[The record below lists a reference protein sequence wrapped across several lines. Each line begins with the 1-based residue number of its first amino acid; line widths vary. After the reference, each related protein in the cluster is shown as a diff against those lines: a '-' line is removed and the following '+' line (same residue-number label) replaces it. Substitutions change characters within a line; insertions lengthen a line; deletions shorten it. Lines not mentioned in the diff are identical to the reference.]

1 MFNQSF
7 QGQIKV
13 EVITLALY
21 YAAEMGS
28 FFYVAPAYE
37 SAMKD
42 IERLYPRLKFNQNIV
57 TSAQYHLCKDMAEN
71 SDDLIVKYYF
81 NHEIR
86 WKQANVTVFINTATG
101 YYSISLHDFHY
112 KESVCW
118 Y

>member
-37 SAMKD
+37 SAIKD
-42 IERLYPRLKFNQNIV
+42 IEKLFPRLKFNQNIV
-57 TSAQYHLCKDMAEN
+57 TSAQYHFCKDMTVN
-71 SDDLIVKYYF
+71 SDDLIGKFYF
-81 NHEIR
+81 GHEEK
-86 WKQANVTVFINTATG
+86 WKRANVTLFINTVAG
-101 YYSISLHDFHY
+101 I
-112 KESVCW
+112 
-118 Y
+118 